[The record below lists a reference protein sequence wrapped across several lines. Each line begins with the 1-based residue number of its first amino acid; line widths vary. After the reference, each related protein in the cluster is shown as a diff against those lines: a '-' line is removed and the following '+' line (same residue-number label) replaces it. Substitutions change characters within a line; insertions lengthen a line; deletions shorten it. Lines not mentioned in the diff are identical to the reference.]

1 MTKLRNHSATVF
13 VVCTLGLVVSFAC
26 HLLGL
31 SAPNFVNLALGSI
44 GLLAGAA
51 LFATSFLS
59 KKEGE

>member
-1 MTKLRNHSATVF
+1 MMNLHNWSARVF
-13 VVCTLGLVVSFAC
+13 IVCTLGLVVSFAF
-26 HLLGL
+26 HLVGL
-31 SAPNFVNLALGSI
+31 SAPNFVNVALGSI